1 MNEKDFDRI
10 LKADNSLHDAIRHR
24 EEKRTP
30 MPEGLNDR
38 LMQRIEKEV
47 PARPAKTRRLIWPWI
62 AAACVAAIMVVLL
75 MPPRMSQ
82 EGTLD
87 ERRIT
92 KNERRITKD
101 ERRRTKDERRR
112 TNNEG
117 RITKNERRSTK
128 DERRITKNEGRITK
142 DERRIQNSSSLTGED
157 RGGANSQLTTVPD
170 SEETKELLP
179 LPQAQPKPEP
189 RMLTE
194 RDIPITR
201 PENYHYTPEEI
212 ALMKKQANEA
222 YLKWVELE
230 LEIAKHNLEQMAQQ

>member
-10 LKADNSLHDAIRHR
+10 LKADNSLRDAIRHR
-24 EEKRTP
+24 EEKRPP

-75 MPPRMSQ
+75 MPPRMSRD
-82 EGTLD
+82 GTALD

-101 ERRRTKDERRR
+101 E
-112 TNNEG
+112 G
-117 RITKNERRSTK
+117 RITKDERRSTK
-128 DERRITKNEGRITK
+128 DERRITKDERLITK
-142 DERRIQNSSSLTGED
+142 YEKRSTKNEKLSTVNCQLSTVSSELNTPSDVED
-157 RGGANSQLTTVPD
+157 TEEVTT
-170 SEETKELLP
+170 

-212 ALMKKQANEA
+212 ALMKKQAREA

>member
-24 EEKRTP
+24 EEKRPP

-47 PARPAKTRRLIWPWI
+47 PAKPAKTRRLIWPWI

-75 MPPRMSQ
+75 MPPRMSRD
-82 EGTLD
+82 GTALD

-92 KNERRITKD
+92 KNEK
-101 ERRRTKDERRR
+101 RR

-117 RITKNERRSTK
+117 RITKDERRSTKDERRSTK
-128 DERRITKNEGRITK
+128 DERRITK
-142 DERRIQNSSSLTGED
+142 DERRSTKNEKLSTVNCQLSTVNSELNTPSD
-157 RGGANSQLTTVPD
+157 V
-170 SEETKELLP
+170 EETKEVVP

>member
-10 LKADNSLHDAIRHR
+10 LKADNSLRDAIRHR
-24 EEKRTP
+24 EEKRPP

-75 MPPRMSQ
+75 MPPRMSRD
-82 EGTLD
+82 GTALD

-101 ERRRTKDERRR
+101 ERR
-112 TNNEG
+112 
-117 RITKNERRSTK
+117 STK
-128 DERRITKNEGRITK
+128 DERRSTKYEN
-142 DERRIQNSSSLTGED
+142 RIQNSSSLTGED

>member
-10 LKADNSLHDAIRHR
+10 LKADNSLRDAIRHR
-24 EEKRTP
+24 EEKRPP

-82 EGTLD
+82 EGTALD
-87 ERRIT
+87 ERRI
-92 KNERRITKD
+92 
-101 ERRRTKDERRR
+101 
-112 TNNEG
+112 
-117 RITKNERRSTK
+117 TK

-142 DERRIQNSSSLTGED
+142 DERRITKDERRSTKNEKLSTVNCQLSTLNSELITPSDVED
-157 RGGANSQLTTVPD
+157 T
-170 SEETKELLP
+170 EEVTP

-212 ALMKKQANEA
+212 ALMKKQAREA

>member
-10 LKADNSLHDAIRHR
+10 LKADNSLRDAIRQR
-24 EEKRTP
+24 EEKRPP

-47 PARPAKTRRLIWPWI
+47 PAKPAKNRRLIWPWI
-62 AAACVAAIMVVLL
+62 ATACVAAIMVVLL

-82 EGTLD
+82 EGTALD
-87 ERRIT
+87 ERQ
-92 KNERRITKD
+92 ITKD
-101 ERRRTKDERRR
+101 
-112 TNNEG
+112 EG
-117 RITKNERRSTK
+117 RITKDERRSTK
-128 DERRITKNEGRITK
+128 DERRITK
-142 DERRIQNSSSLTGED
+142 DERRSTKYENQIQNSSSLTGED
-157 RGGANSQLTTVPD
+157 RGGANSKLITPSDVEDT
-170 SEETKELLP
+170 EEVVP
-179 LPQAQPKPEP
+179 LPQAQPKAEP

>member
-10 LKADNSLHDAIRHR
+10 LKADNSLRDAIRHR
-24 EEKRTP
+24 EEKRPP

-82 EGTLD
+82 EETLG

-92 KNERRITKD
+92 KNERRIT
-101 ERRRTKDERRR
+101 
-112 TNNEG
+112 N
-117 RITKNERRSTK
+117 NERRS
-128 DERRITKNEGRITK
+128 TKNEGRITK
-142 DERRIQNSSSLTGED
+142 DERRITKDERRSTKNEKLSTVNCQLSTVNSELNTPSDVED
-157 RGGANSQLTTVPD
+157 T
-170 SEETKELLP
+170 EEVTP

-212 ALMKKQANEA
+212 ALMKKQAREA

>member
-10 LKADNSLHDAIRHR
+10 LKADNSLRDAIRHR
-24 EEKRTP
+24 EEKRPP

-75 MPPRMSQ
+75 MPPRMSR
-82 EGTLD
+82 EETLD

-101 ERRRTKDERRR
+101 ERRITKDERRS
-112 TNNEG
+112 
-117 RITKNERRSTK
+117 TKNER
-128 DERRITKNEGRITK
+128 RITK
-142 DERRIQNSSSLTGED
+142 DERRSTKNEKLSTVNCQLSTVNSELITPSDVED
-157 RGGANSQLTTVPD
+157 T
-170 SEETKELLP
+170 EEVTP

-212 ALMKKQANEA
+212 ALMNKQAREA

>member
-10 LKADNSLHDAIRHR
+10 LKADNSLRDAIRHR
-24 EEKRTP
+24 EEKRPP

-75 MPPRMSQ
+75 MPPRMSRD
-82 EGTLD
+82 GTALD

-101 ERRRTKDERRR
+101 ERRSTKD
-112 TNNEG
+112 
-117 RITKNERRSTK
+117 ERRSTK
-128 DERRITKNEGRITK
+128 DERRITK
-142 DERRIQNSSSLTGED
+142 DERRSTKNEKLSTVNCQLSTVNSELNTPSD
-157 RGGANSQLTTVPD
+157 V
-170 SEETKELLP
+170 EETKEVVP

>member
-10 LKADNSLHDAIRHR
+10 LKADNSLRDAIRHR
-24 EEKRTP
+24 EEKRP
-30 MPEGLNDR
+30 LMPEGLNDR

-47 PARPAKTRRLIWPWI
+47 PAKPAKTRRLIWPWI

-82 EGTLD
+82 EEVMPTESPRAEVVKSARPEGTLSQSEAT
-87 ERRIT
+87 ERKVQKVQEVQEVQEHKLNKSESKKLSTLNSKLSTDSKLSTLNSKLIT
-92 KNERRITKD
+92 PSD
-101 ERRRTKDERRR
+101 
-112 TNNEG
+112 
-117 RITKNERRSTK
+117 
-128 DERRITKNEGRITK
+128 
-142 DERRIQNSSSLTGED
+142 
-157 RGGANSQLTTVPD
+157 V
-170 SEETKELLP
+170 EETKEVLP

>member
-10 LKADNSLHDAIRHR
+10 LKADNSLRDAIRHR
-24 EEKRTP
+24 EEKRPP

-75 MPPRMSQ
+75 MPPRMSREEVMPSQ
-82 EGTLD
+82 PSVAKTEKKQATPKSEVTVTEEPKTIAVAETTPKTMD
-87 ERRIT
+87 T
-92 KNERRITKD
+92 KTAMPKQQISKTQRMPV
-101 ERRRTKDERRR
+101 
-112 TNNEG
+112 
-117 RITKNERRSTK
+117 
-128 DERRITKNEGRITK
+128 
-142 DERRIQNSSSLTGED
+142 
-157 RGGANSQLTTVPD
+157 TTAT
-170 SEETKELLP
+170 ETAEAETSIEVVEP
-179 LPQAQPKPEP
+179 TLPQAQPKPEP

-212 ALMKKQANEA
+212 ALMKKQAREA

>member
-10 LKADNSLHDAIRHR
+10 LKADNSLRDAIRHR
-24 EEKRTP
+24 EEKRPP

-75 MPPRMSQ
+75 MPPRMSR
-82 EGTLD
+82 EETLD

-101 ERRRTKDERRR
+101 ERRS
-112 TNNEG
+112 
-117 RITKNERRSTK
+117 TKNEKLSTVNCQLSTVNS
-128 DERRITKNEGRITK
+128 ELITPS
-142 DERRIQNSSSLTGED
+142 DVED
-157 RGGANSQLTTVPD
+157 T
-170 SEETKELLP
+170 EEVTP

-212 ALMKKQANEA
+212 ALMKKQAREA

>member
-1 MNEKDFDRI
+1 MNEKDFNRI
-10 LKADNSLHDAIRHR
+10 LKADNSLRDAIRHR
-24 EEKRTP
+24 EEKRPP

-82 EGTLD
+82 EGTALD

-92 KNERRITKD
+92 KDEGRITKD
-101 ERRRTKDERRR
+101 ERRRTNNEGRITKD
-112 TNNEG
+112 EG

-128 DERRITKNEGRITK
+128 DERRSTKNEKLSTVNC
-142 DERRIQNSSSLTGED
+142 QLSTVNSELNTPSDVED
-157 RGGANSQLTTVPD
+157 T
-170 SEETKELLP
+170 EEVVP

-212 ALMKKQANEA
+212 ALMKKQAREA

>member
-10 LKADNSLHDAIRHR
+10 LKADNSLRDAIRHR
-24 EEKRTP
+24 EEKRPP

-75 MPPRMSQ
+75 MPPRMSREGMTTEAPRAEVVKSARP
-82 EGTLD
+82 EGTLSQSEAT
-87 ERRIT
+87 ERKVQKVQEVHDVQGVQKANLN
-92 KNERRITKD
+92 KNLSPVNSKL
-101 ERRRTKDERRR
+101 
-112 TNNEG
+112 
-117 RITKNERRSTK
+117 ST
-128 DERRITKNEGRITK
+128 DSQLSTVT
-142 DERRIQNSSSLTGED
+142 
-157 RGGANSQLTTVPD
+157 SQLTTVPD
-170 SEETKELLP
+170 SEETKEVLP

-222 YLKWVELE
+222 YLKWMELE

>member
-10 LKADNSLHDAIRHR
+10 LKADNSLRDAIRQR
-24 EEKRTP
+24 EEKRPP

-47 PARPAKTRRLIWPWI
+47 PAKPAKNRRLIWPWI
-62 AAACVAAIMVVLL
+62 AAACVAAIMVVLQ

-82 EGTLD
+82 EGTALD
-87 ERRIT
+87 EGRIT

-101 ERRRTKDERRR
+101 E
-112 TNNEG
+112 G
-117 RITKNERRSTK
+117 RSTK
-128 DERRITKNEGRITK
+128 DERRITKDEGRRTKDERLITK
-142 DERRIQNSSSLTGED
+142 DERRSTKYENQIQNSSSLTGED
-157 RGGANSQLTTVPD
+157 RGGANSKLITPSDVEDT
-170 SEETKELLP
+170 EEVVP
-179 LPQAQPKPEP
+179 LPQAQPKAEP

>member
-1 MNEKDFDRI
+1 MNEKDFDKI
-10 LKADNSLHDAIRHR
+10 LKADNSLRDAIRHR
-24 EEKRTP
+24 EEKRPP

-62 AAACVAAIMVVLL
+62 AAACVAAIIVVLL

-82 EGTLD
+82 EGTALDERRITKD

-101 ERRRTKDERRR
+101 EGRITKDERR
-112 TNNEG
+112 
-117 RITKNERRSTK
+117 ITKDERRSTK
-128 DERRITKNEGRITK
+128 DERRITK
-142 DERRIQNSSSLTGED
+142 DERRSTKNEKLSTVNCQLSTVNSELNAPSDVED
-157 RGGANSQLTTVPD
+157 TEEVTT
-170 SEETKELLP
+170 

-212 ALMKKQANEA
+212 ALMKKQAREA

>member
-10 LKADNSLHDAIRHR
+10 LKADNSLRDAIRHR
-24 EEKRTP
+24 EEKRPP

-75 MPPRMSQ
+75 MPPRMSR
-82 EGTLD
+82 EETLD

-101 ERRRTKDERRR
+101 ERRITKDERRS
-112 TNNEG
+112 
-117 RITKNERRSTK
+117 TKNER
-128 DERRITKNEGRITK
+128 RITK
-142 DERRIQNSSSLTGED
+142 DERRSTKNEKLSTVNCQLSTVNSELITPSDVED
-157 RGGANSQLTTVPD
+157 T
-170 SEETKELLP
+170 EEVTP

-212 ALMKKQANEA
+212 ALMKKQAREA

>member
-10 LKADNSLHDAIRHR
+10 LKADNSLRDAIRHR

-82 EGTLD
+82 EETLD

-101 ERRRTKDERRR
+101 ERR
-112 TNNEG
+112 
-117 RITKNERRSTK
+117 
-128 DERRITKNEGRITK
+128 ITKNEGRITK
-142 DERRIQNSSSLTGED
+142 DERRSTKDERRSTKYENRIQNSSSLTGED

-170 SEETKELLP
+170 SEETKEVTP

>member
-1 MNEKDFDRI
+1 MNEKDFNRI
-10 LKADNSLHDAIRHR
+10 LKADNSLRDAIRHR
-24 EEKRTP
+24 EEKRPP

-82 EGTLD
+82 EETLD

-101 ERRRTKDERRR
+101 E
-112 TNNEG
+112 G
-117 RITKNERRSTK
+117 RITKDERRSTK
-128 DERRITKNEGRITK
+128 DERRITKDERLITK
-142 DERRIQNSSSLTGED
+142 YEKRSTKNEKLSTVNCQLSTVNSELITPSDVED
-157 RGGANSQLTTVPD
+157 TEEVTT
-170 SEETKELLP
+170 

-212 ALMKKQANEA
+212 ALMKKQAREA

>member
-10 LKADNSLHDAIRHR
+10 LKADNSLRDAIRQR
-24 EEKRTP
+24 EEKRPP

-47 PARPAKTRRLIWPWI
+47 PAKPAKNRRLIWPWI
-62 AAACVAAIMVVLL
+62 ATACVAAIMVVLL

-82 EGTLD
+82 EGTALD
-87 ERRIT
+87 ERQ
-92 KNERRITKD
+92 ITKD
-101 ERRRTKDERRR
+101 
-112 TNNEG
+112 
-117 RITKNERRSTK
+117 
-128 DERRITKNEGRITK
+128 EGRITK
-142 DERRIQNSSSLTGED
+142 DERRSTKYENQIQNSSSLTGED
-157 RGGANSQLTTVPD
+157 RGGANSKLITPSDVEDT
-170 SEETKELLP
+170 EEVVP
-179 LPQAQPKPEP
+179 LPQAQPKAEP

>member
-10 LKADNSLHDAIRHR
+10 LKADNSLRDAIRQR
-24 EEKRTP
+24 EEKRPP

-47 PARPAKTRRLIWPWI
+47 PAKPAKNRRLIWPWI

-75 MPPRMSQ
+75 MPPRESHDGVMPSQ
-82 EGTLD
+82 PTVAQTEKKQAT
-87 ERRIT
+87 EKSEVTIT
-92 KNERRITKD
+92 EEPKTIAAAE
-101 ERRRTKDERRR
+101 
-112 TNNEG
+112 
-117 RITKNERRSTK
+117 
-128 DERRITKNEGRITK
+128 
-142 DERRIQNSSSLTGED
+142 
-157 RGGANSQLTTVPD
+157 TTPKAKVQE
-170 SEETKELLP
+170 S
-179 LPQAQPKPEP
+179 PKPQKQVPATKVMPVTTPAETMPAETAEAKETEVETLRNHEQSKP

-201 PENYHYTPEEI
+201 PENYQYTPEEI

-230 LEIAKHNLEQMAQQ
+230 LEIAKHHIEQTAQK

>member
-10 LKADNSLHDAIRHR
+10 LKADNSLRDAIRHR
-24 EEKRTP
+24 EEKRPP

-82 EGTLD
+82 EEALD

-101 ERRRTKDERRR
+101 ERRITKD
-112 TNNEG
+112 EG
-117 RITKNERRSTK
+117 RITKDERRSTK
-128 DERRITKNEGRITK
+128 DERRSTK
-142 DERRIQNSSSLTGED
+142 DERRSTKYENRIQNSSSLTGED

-170 SEETKELLP
+170 VEDTEEVTP

>member
-10 LKADNSLHDAIRHR
+10 LKADNSLRDAIRHR
-24 EEKRTP
+24 EEKRPP
-30 MPEGLNDR
+30 MPEDLNDR

-75 MPPRMSQ
+75 MPSRMSQ
-82 EGTLD
+82 EGTALD

-92 KNERRITKD
+92 KNERRITK
-101 ERRRTKDERRR
+101 
-112 TNNEG
+112 N
-117 RITKNERRSTK
+117 
-128 DERRITKNEGRITK
+128 ERRITKNEGRITK
-142 DERRIQNSSSLTGED
+142 DERRSTKYENRIQNSSSLTGED
-157 RGGANSQLTTVPD
+157 RGGATSQLTTVPD
-170 SEETKELLP
+170 SEETKEVLP